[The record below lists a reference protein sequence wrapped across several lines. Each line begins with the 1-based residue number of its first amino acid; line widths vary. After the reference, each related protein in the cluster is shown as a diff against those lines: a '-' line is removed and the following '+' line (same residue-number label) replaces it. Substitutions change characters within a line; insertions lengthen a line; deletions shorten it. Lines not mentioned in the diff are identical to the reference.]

1 MVATLP
7 SCVFAPG
14 KSPGQNYGTSGLAAL
29 RVLRDSLLEVQM
41 KLLVSG
47 SDTGKIELVR
57 KKLLATH
64 IPCEIRREIAT
75 GKHDVLPCYPELWVL
90 HDKDFLAA
98 ARVFIRH
105 GAAKLSVGHRLKKRS
120 R

>member
-1 MVATLP
+1 LP
-7 SCVFAPG
+7 PSIFAPG

-29 RVLRDSLLEVQM
+29 WVLGDSLLEVQM

-47 SDTGKIELVR
+47 SDTAKIELVR
-57 KKLLATH
+57 KKLLATQ
-64 IPCEIRREIAT
+64 IPCEIRREIAND
-75 GKHDVLPCYPELWVL
+75 KHDALPCYPELWVL

-98 ARVFIRH
+98 SRVFIRH
-105 GAAKLSVGHRLKKRS
+105 GVAKPSVGHRLKKRS